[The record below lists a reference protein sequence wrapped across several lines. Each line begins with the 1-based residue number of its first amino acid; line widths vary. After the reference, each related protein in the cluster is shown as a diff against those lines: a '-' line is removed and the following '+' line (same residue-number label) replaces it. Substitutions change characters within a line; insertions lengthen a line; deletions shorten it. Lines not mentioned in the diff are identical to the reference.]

1 MEKEPLSED
10 IKKKLQDTFEALK
23 DDIIIDVF
31 TDKGKN
37 DDFNKATISMIET
50 LATISPKIK
59 PAFHDIGDELSLKRD
74 ILRSPTILLSPDK
87 FSIRYTGS
95 PLGEEGRSFI
105 VAMIMASTSSVV
117 LKEES
122 LRRLMELKEH
132 RAIQVFVSPTC
143 PYCPQEVIY
152 AISAAVARPDL
163 ISAEIIEIFENQDLA
178 AEKGI
183 ISVPQTFING
193 MLTSPG
199 VEPEEFF
206 IESLLTLKK
215 PEMVTQP
222 ISDKP
227 VESDVIIL
235 GAGPAGLTAAIYSVR
250 AGLKTVI
257 VEKANVGGQVAI
269 TPIVENYP
277 GFARIPGKSLVDMI
291 TQQAL
296 QYVDIHISEEV
307 KEIEKKGDGFHIK
320 TNRAYYMSR
329 SIILATGVSSREL
342 NVPGEKRFWG
352 RGVSYCAE
360 CDGYFFKDGKKV
372 LIIGGGNTA
381 ATDAL
386 YLHAL
391 GAKVTIAHRRE
402 NLRAENRLQDSL
414 NKAGIPILWNSTV
427 VEILGDRVVNAVK
440 ILDTKKGNSTD
451 FPVDGI
457 FVAIGY
463 KPNNEIAIS
472 LGLEM
477 DEYGYVKVDNEQRTS
492 LKMVYAAG
500 DITGGVKQIVVAVGQ
515 GSVAALIAFEDL
527 SSPYWKNNQTITDAA
542 LLEETQQ

>member
-1 MEKEPLSED
+1 MEKEPISDD
-10 IKKKLQDTFEALK
+10 IKKMLHDTFKALK
-23 DDIIIDVF
+23 DDVIIEVF
-31 TDKGKN
+31 TNKDEN
-37 DDFNKATISMIET
+37 ETFNKATVSMIEA
-50 LATISPKIK
+50 LAAITPKIK
-59 PAFHDIGDELSLKRD
+59 PTFNEIGAELSRKRVVS
-74 ILRSPTILLSPDK
+74 RSPTILLAPDK

-105 VAMIMASTSSVV
+105 VAIIMASTASVV
-117 LKEES
+117 LSEES

-132 RAIQVFVSPTC
+132 RSVQVFVSPTC

-152 AISAAVARPDL
+152 AVSAAVAQPEL
-163 ISAEIIEIFENQDLA
+163 VTAEIIEIFENQDLA
-178 AEKGI
+178 EEKGI

-193 MLTSPG
+193 TLTSPG

-206 IESLLTLKK
+206 IESLLTLKR
-215 PEMVTQP
+215 PEIVTEV

-227 VESDVIIL
+227 VESDVVIL
-235 GAGPAGLTAAIYSVR
+235 GAGPAGLTAAIYAVR
-250 AGLKTVI
+250 AGLKTVV

-277 GFARIPGKSLVDMI
+277 GFAKIPGKSLVDLI

-296 QYVDIHISEEV
+296 QYVDVHISEEV
-307 KEIEKKGDGFHIK
+307 KEIEKKEERFHIK
-320 TNRAYYMSR
+320 TSRAYYISR

-360 CDGYFFKDGKKV
+360 CDGYFFKDGKNV
-372 LIIGGGNTA
+372 LIVGGGNTA

-391 GAKVTIAHRRE
+391 GAKVSIVHRKDK
-402 NLRAENRLQDSL
+402 LRAEKRLQDSL
-414 NKAGIPILWNSTV
+414 AKAGIPILWNSSV
-427 VEILGDRVVNAVK
+427 SEIVGDRVVKSAK
-440 ILDTKKGNSTD
+440 ITDTKDGKTTEM
-451 FPVDGI
+451 PVDGI

-463 KPNNEIAIS
+463 KPNNEIAASI
-472 LGLEM
+472 GLAM
-477 DEYGYVKVDNEQRTS
+477 DEYGYVKVDEEQRTS
-492 LKMVYAAG
+492 IKMVYAAG

-515 GSVAALIAFEDL
+515 ASVAALTAFEDL
-527 SSPYWKNNQTITDAA
+527 SNPYWKDTEA
-542 LLEETQQ
+542 LTGADLQQGIQP